1 MNKSLR
7 IKIERKI
14 GRKVLKRGDCQYLSE
29 RIFNE
34 INKNLSY
41 NTIRRTFNLDSN
53 STVKASRS
61 TLNILSN
68 FVGST
73 SYDEFNRDS
82 NYDEKWHLKMKI
94 CSWINHMSDDD
105 LSNELNLAWKN
116 NNHFALTFVAV
127 IRELLLLGKIQ
138 LVNDVILKSK
148 IDLENLNYSELVF
161 IGNGIGS
168 VLRKIEVD
176 EDDLLLLLKNKFFV
190 DYIFL
195 LFVDYSSLN
204 GYYGQLHNTIDKEN
218 IDLRID
224 QKLFFQSI
232 NNLKNVLLKKEIKLT
247 NYLEL
252 IEESFHPILIGRL
265 ASVEIIACK
274 NNNISY
280 DYVLNDVSDRINKS
294 QGEAIDY
301 LYEIKSVALLIKDFS
316 LMLWIYSSETDYTH
330 KNTLRDTTNDNVDLP
345 FYWYEDF
352 IIQEEYHLAHQ
363 QYSYIVQLIL
373 LIKNNEVK
381 RIPAILKKINK
392 EKWVLSYHSYL
403 SLFFTLIKYHLAENK
418 SERNNLLNQ
427 YNTLSKD
434 LNYPIFDENYLKNY
448 FK

>member
-1 MNKSLR
+1 MAPVS
-7 IKIERKI
+7 IKK
-14 GRKVLKRGDCQYLSE
+14 E
-29 RIFNE
+29 RI
-34 INKNLSY
+34 
-41 NTIRRTFNLDSN
+41 TC
-53 STVKASRS
+53 
-61 TLNILSN
+61 
-68 FVGST
+68 
-73 SYDEFNRDS
+73 
-82 NYDEKWHLKMKI
+82 W
-94 CSWINHMSDDD
+94 
-105 LSNELNLAWKN
+105 
-116 NNHFALTFVAV
+116 
-127 IRELLLLGKIQ
+127 
-138 LVNDVILKSK
+138 
-148 IDLENLNYSELVF
+148 
-161 IGNGIGS
+161 
-168 VLRKIEVD
+168 
-176 EDDLLLLLKNKFFV
+176 
-190 DYIFL
+190 
-195 LFVDYSSLN
+195 
-204 GYYGQLHNTIDKEN
+204 
-218 IDLRID
+218 
-224 QKLFFQSI
+224 
-232 NNLKNVLLKKEIKLT
+232 
-247 NYLEL
+247 
-252 IEESFHPILIGRL
+252 
-265 ASVEIIACK
+265 
-274 NNNISY
+274 SY

-316 LMLWIYSSETDYTH
+316 LMLWIYSSESDYTH

-373 LIKNNEVK
+373 LIKNNKVK

>member
-1 MNKSLR
+1 
-7 IKIERKI
+7 
-14 GRKVLKRGDCQYLSE
+14 
-29 RIFNE
+29 
-34 INKNLSY
+34 
-41 NTIRRTFNLDSN
+41 
-53 STVKASRS
+53 
-61 TLNILSN
+61 
-68 FVGST
+68 
-73 SYDEFNRDS
+73 
-82 NYDEKWHLKMKI
+82 
-94 CSWINHMSDDD
+94 
-105 LSNELNLAWKN
+105 
-116 NNHFALTFVAV
+116 
-127 IRELLLLGKIQ
+127 
-138 LVNDVILKSK
+138 
-148 IDLENLNYSELVF
+148 
-161 IGNGIGS
+161 
-168 VLRKIEVD
+168 
-176 EDDLLLLLKNKFFV
+176 DDLLLLLKNKFFV

-204 GYYGQLHNTIDKEN
+204 GYYGQLHNTIEKEN
-218 IDLRID
+218 IDLRLD

-265 ASVEIIACK
+265 ASIEIIACK

-316 LMLWIYSSETDYTH
+316 LMLWIYSSESDYTH

-427 YNTLSKD
+427 YNTLCKA